1 MFGLLGRDS
10 DRAAVRADF
19 RLSAL
24 VAARGGNVDDGRWA
38 IFRGAV
44 NETNEQ
50 SRYPIVRPLITPSAW
65 ATTLLEFA
73 SFP

>member
-24 VAARGGNVDDGRWA
+24 VAARGNVDDGQWA

-50 SRYPIVRPLITPSAW
+50 SRYPIVRPWIAPPAW

-73 SFP
+73 LFP